1 MALIAGSQTGE
12 SRGALDFT
20 QDDTGFKEAIS
31 PHSLMQSREPEVPGK
46 EMVILLRLNLKIAVK
61 YECECGSYVRSVCN
75 LLRRFVKKAPVIL
88 VRVQEGTPVVSC
100 TINVPR

>member
-1 MALIAGSQTGE
+1 MFLITGSPNGE
-12 SRGALDFT
+12 SQGALDLT
-20 QDDTGFKEAIS
+20 QDDTGFKEVIF
-31 PHSLMQSREPEVPGK
+31 PHCLMQSREPEVPRK

-61 YECECGSYVRSVCN
+61 YECECGSYFRSVCN